1 MLLQH
6 PKLRPF
12 AAHID
17 RGDGKPMIVIEG
29 RILARE
35 QGEVFCISA
44 FGSQATLLPL
54 QIESDAHGAFA
65 RISEGDR
72 KFDNGLVL
80 GVRKRDAKRAPP
92 GATLLVHSESPAM
105 PSARPLFGRLGGDP
119 RLIRMIAPG
128 AWSIELSFDAEGRYL
143 AGDPRVC

>member
-1 MLLQH
+1 MQH

-54 QIESDAHGAFA
+54 QIESDAHGEFA
-65 RISEGDR
+65 RVSEGDR
-72 KFDNGLVL
+72 KFDNGLCWACASVMP
-80 GVRKRDAKRAPP
+80 ASPP
-92 GATLLVHSESPAM
+92 GVELLVHSSHPPCPA
-105 PSARPLFGRLGGDP
+105 PVRCSEGWEA
-119 RLIRMIAPG
+119 IRG
-128 AWSIELSFDAEGRYL
+128 
-143 AGDPRVC
+143 